1 MQQPGGR
8 LGAPPGAAGVV
19 VAEVGTLAQAL
30 DSELTRS
37 RDLVVQLGEGEHPLR
52 AVGSPIKFEGFVPH
66 YGLPPLLDEHH
77 DEVLGKAPPDARAAG
92 PACVGQGADGAG
104 QRRRGRSAAAAT
116 AAHARAP
123 CAAHRPHRRAGRGQ
137 EHAGRPPRAARARE
151 QRIGVLAIDP
161 TSPKSGGAILGDR
174 IRMDELDGSA
184 ELYIR
189 SIGSRSTSDGL
200 TDNLPEMLDLMDA
213 HGFDE
218 VLLETVGVGQAEYAA
233 RVQVDTLVL
242 VLLPDSGDIVQAMKA
257 GIMEMAD
264 IFVVNKSDLPGA
276 QKMATDIKRI
286 SAMARYAEGDW
297 RPTVL
302 LASATQPDSIAAL
315 SAEIDRHQA
324 WFAQAQRRDTLVQE
338 RARYRLRRLI
348 ERRTAEVVAGFDAQ
362 ALDAP
367 LRDQLRRA
375 VQAIAADE

>member
-1 MQQPGGR
+1 MREP
-8 LGAPPGAAGVV
+8 
-19 VAEVGTLAQAL
+19 L
-30 DSELTRS
+30 DR
-37 RDLVVQLGEGEHPLR
+37 H
-52 AVGSPIKFEGFVPH
+52 A
-66 YGLPPLLDEHH
+66 
-77 DEVLGKAPPDARAAG
+77 LGKALTALANAGAVELLRQQPPHPR
-92 PACVGQGADGAG
+92 
-104 QRRRGRSAAAAT
+104 T
-116 AAHARAP
+116 P
-123 CAAHRPHRRAGRGQ
+123 CAADRTHRGAGRRQ
-137 EHAGRPPRAARARE
+137 EHPGRPPRSAPRAGPRV
-151 QRIGVLAIDP
+151 GVLAVDP
-161 TSPKSGGAILGDR
+161 SSPKSGGAILGDR

-200 TDNLPEMLDLMDA
+200 SDNLPEMLDLMDA

-242 VLLPDSGDIVQAMKA
+242 VLLPESGDVVQAMKA

-286 SAMARYAEGDW
+286 SAMARHTEGDW

-324 WFAQAQRRDTLVQE
+324 WFAQAQRRGALVQE

-348 ERRTAEVVAGFDAQ
+348 ERRTAEVVAGFDEA

-367 LRDQLRRA
+367 LRDQLRLA
-375 VQAIAADE
+375 MQAIAADK